1 MNIELSYER
10 SRMSKKAQK
19 VIGDIDKY
27 LNYYESVKRC
37 KPPVI
42 RVKSDGIDSL
52 FASINR
58 LKIEGDGIMFKGVTV
73 KLCQE
78 L

>member
-27 LNYYESVKRC
+27 LNYYETAKRC
-37 KPPVI
+37 KPPII
-42 RVKSDGIDSL
+42 RIKSAGIESL
-52 FASINR
+52 TASIKR
-58 LKIEGDGIMFKGVTV
+58 LKIEGDDITFKGVTV
-73 KLCQE
+73 APCQ
-78 L
+78 

>member
-27 LNYYESVKRC
+27 LNYYETAMRC
-37 KPPVI
+37 KPPII
-42 RVKSDGIDSL
+42 RIKSDGIESL
-52 FASINR
+52 AASI
-58 LKIEGDGIMFKGVTV
+58 
-73 KLCQE
+73 
-78 L
+78 

>member
-19 VIGDIDKY
+19 VIGDIDEY
-27 LNYYESVKRC
+27 LNYYESAKRC

-42 RVKSDGIDSL
+42 RIKSDSIGSL
-52 FASINR
+52 LASIKR
-58 LKIEGDGIMFKGVTV
+58 LKIEGDGMTFSGVPV
-73 KLCQE
+73 EPCQ
-78 L
+78 

>member
-27 LNYYESVKRC
+27 LNYYETAKRC

-42 RVKSDGIDSL
+42 RIKSDDIESL
-52 FASINR
+52 TASIKR
-58 LKIEGDGIMFKGVTV
+58 LKIEGDDITFKGVTV
-73 KLCQE
+73 APCQ
-78 L
+78 

>member
-27 LNYYESVKRC
+27 LNYYETAKRC

-42 RVKSDGIDSL
+42 RIKSDGIESL
-52 FASINR
+52 TASIKR
-58 LKIEGDGIMFKGVTV
+58 LKIEGDDITFKGVTV
-73 KLCQE
+73 APCQ
-78 L
+78 

>member
-27 LNYYESVKRC
+27 LDYYETARRC

-42 RVKSDGIDSL
+42 RIKSDDIDL
-52 FASINR
+52 LLASIKR
-58 LKIEGDGIMFKGVTV
+58 LKIEGDDITFKGVTV
-73 KLCQE
+73 APCQQ